1 VCNIDIHMNGSGT
14 AVSLFA
20 YQLILHLLVLFCLR
34 TSTFARLARIPRGE
48 GSRNLDQGSSHRN
61 HQSQGRIRRGSP
73 RGSGF
78 RQAKESRALR
88 PSSEACPRSAAAT
101 RKLEKEKQR
110 LKLIDTSKQ
119 SQPNIAQFFA
129 PSA

>member
-1 VCNIDIHMNGSGT
+1 MTRVPHSGT
-14 AVSLFA
+14 TDPEAASDA
-20 YQLILHLLVLFCLR
+20 EAPEA
-34 TSTFARLARIPRGE
+34 STPAKRRRAAPSAPAPKRAREA
-48 GSRNLDQGSSHRN
+48 
-61 HQSQGRIRRGSP
+61 
-73 RGSGF
+73 
-78 RQAKESRALR
+78 
-88 PSSEACPRSAAAT
+88 PSATAT

>member
-1 VCNIDIHMNGSGT
+1 LLAQLEALEEKDLGTLTRVPHTGSTDPEAASDAEAPEAPAPAKRKRAAPSGP
-14 AVSLFA
+14 APKS
-20 YQLILHLLVLFCLR
+20 
-34 TSTFARLARIPRGE
+34 ARETP
-48 GSRNLDQGSSHRN
+48 
-61 HQSQGRIRRGSP
+61 
-73 RGSGF
+73 
-78 RQAKESRALR
+78 
-88 PSSEACPRSAAAT
+88 SAAAT